1 MTISEV
7 AKIVSLTPV
16 TLRYYERVGLLPQ
29 IKRTSNGVR
38 DYSEED
44 IQWIDFIKC
53 MRSAGLS
60 VESLIEYNDLYQQGE
75 RTKEAR
81 KQLLI
86 EERENLRQRFEELK
100 ETLSRLD
107 GKIQRYEQQSFFRS
121 LKVCYCC
128 WYLSIVK
135 GWFSG
140 NNS

>member
-100 ETLSRLD
+100 ESLSRLD
-107 GKIQRYEQQSFFRS
+107 GKIQRYEQQ
-121 LKVCYCC
+121 
-128 WYLSIVK
+128 
-135 GWFSG
+135 
-140 NNS
+140 

>member
-1 MTISEV
+1 MAQPHKRTTKSLKECSRKTISEV

-107 GKIQRYEQQSFFRS
+107 GKIQRYEQQ
-121 LKVCYCC
+121 
-128 WYLSIVK
+128 
-135 GWFSG
+135 
-140 NNS
+140 

>member
-1 MTISEV
+1 
-7 AKIVSLTPV
+7 
-16 TLRYYERVGLLPQ
+16 
-29 IKRTSNGVR
+29 
-38 DYSEED
+38 
-44 IQWIDFIKC
+44 

-107 GKIQRYEQQSFFRS
+107 GKIQRYEQQ
-121 LKVCYCC
+121 
-128 WYLSIVK
+128 
-135 GWFSG
+135 
-140 NNS
+140 

>member
-107 GKIQRYEQQSFFRS
+107 GKIQRYEQQ
-121 LKVCYCC
+121 LKKG
-128 WYLSIVK
+128 LSQA
-135 GWFSG
+135 
-140 NNS
+140 